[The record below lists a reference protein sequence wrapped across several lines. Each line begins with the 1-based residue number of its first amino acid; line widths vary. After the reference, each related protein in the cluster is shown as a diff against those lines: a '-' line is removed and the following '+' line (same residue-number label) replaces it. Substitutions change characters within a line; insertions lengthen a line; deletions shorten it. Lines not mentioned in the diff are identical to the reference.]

1 VLKKLPLKQVQS
13 AEVSQKR
20 QAMRKER
27 PGMEIL
33 GVSGFLGFGSMGWYG
48 ESQPAWAKE
57 CAKSTKEQ

>member
-48 ESQPAWAKE
+48 ESQPVWA
-57 CAKSTKEQ
+57 